1 MTMYTML
8 STLKQDHCVIT
19 FDFFFIIVDEHLQN
33 VSVYDNNLN
42 SPSYETV
49 DTGTEAAPPVIQET
63 PEERAQRLQ
72 FLQEEL
78 IKVNMIDIY
87 QNIKIRH

>member
-1 MTMYTML
+1 M
-8 STLKQDHCVIT
+8 I
-19 FDFFFIIVDEHLQN
+19 FFFIVDEHLQN
-33 VSVYDNNLN
+33 VPVYDNDLN

-72 FLQEEL
+72 ILQEEL